1 MPRSLMLRSLSTCQP
16 GPAVMCQ
23 LAGLD
28 PAGLTGEERIDYV
41 IAWERCEAWVAA
53 GKQRALAVM
62 GTAPGDPDP
71 LDVHLGLAPIQGSS
85 ADLVSRA
92 DAQDERGVH
101 SEVAFALR
109 LGPAA
114 TATRLAT
121 ARRLAGP
128 SPTLPATFTALA
140 TGAIRFLHALAI
152 AETLRPLEGDQ
163 PATTEA
169 EARALRVATS
179 DTVGRTRTVAAKA
192 VVALDPSGADDRHR
206 ERAASA
212 GCGRDRSRTAW
223 RCSP

>member
-1 MPRSLMLRSLSTCQP
+1 MFESLGAPATPLRVHAAGSSVPPPGQQTGAPEPCLPAADLLAMPRSLMLRSLSTCQP

-101 SEVAFALR
+101 SEAAFASAPLRRQRGSRPPGDWLGRRPRCPPRSRRWRRER
-109 LGPAA
+109 LG
-114 TATRLAT
+114 
-121 ARRLAGP
+121 
-128 SPTLPATFTALA
+128 SCTL
-140 TGAIRFLHALAI
+140 
-152 AETLRPLEGDQ
+152 LR
-163 PATTEA
+163 
-169 EARALRVATS
+169 
-179 DTVGRTRTVAAKA
+179 
-192 VVALDPSGADDRHR
+192 
-206 ERAASA
+206 
-212 GCGRDRSRTAW
+212 
-223 RCSP
+223 